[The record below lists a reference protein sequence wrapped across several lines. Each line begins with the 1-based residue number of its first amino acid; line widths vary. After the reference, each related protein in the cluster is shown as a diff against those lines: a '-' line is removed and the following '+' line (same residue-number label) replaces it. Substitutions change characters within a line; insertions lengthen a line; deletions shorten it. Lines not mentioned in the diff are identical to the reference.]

1 MKTTGSQSLGE
12 EEEVSFLGLREE
24 EDTGEGKM
32 ALFNVGKGIVRPSG
46 GFCYRKNFQHRIDD
60 ESRTI
65 DSVPSG

>member
-1 MKTTGSQSLGE
+1 M
-12 EEEVSFLGLREE
+12 SFLGLREE